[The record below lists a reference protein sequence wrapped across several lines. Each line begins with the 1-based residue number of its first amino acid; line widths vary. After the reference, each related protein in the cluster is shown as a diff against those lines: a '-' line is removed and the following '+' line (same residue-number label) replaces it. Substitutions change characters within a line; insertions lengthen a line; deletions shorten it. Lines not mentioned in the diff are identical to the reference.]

1 MWFSALLS
9 WAFFSDCCKN
19 KENKHMDT
27 KSRRRIGM
35 NSNMGIDIS
44 ILLLLFSHPVMSNT
58 LQPHGLQQ
66 ASSPCASPSTRVC
79 PSSCPSSLLMPSSH
93 LILWCPLFLLPPIF
107 PSIRDFSNESA
118 VSIRWPKYWSF
129 SFSITPS
136 NKYSG
141 LISLQIDWLD
151 CFAAQGTFRSLLQYH
166 SLKAS
171 IFCPQLSLQSSS
183 QNYTWTLGRP

>member
-1 MWFSALLS
+1 
-9 WAFFSDCCKN
+9 
-19 KENKHMDT
+19 
-27 KSRRRIGM
+27 M
-35 NSNMGIDIS
+35 NFVVVIAQSPS
-44 ILLLLFSHPVMSNT
+44 CVWLFATPWT
-58 LQPHGLQQ
+58 AARQ
-66 ASSPCASPSTRVC
+66 ASLSLIISWNLLKFVFIALEQ
-79 PSSCPSSLLMPSSH
+79 PSSR

-136 NKYSG
+136 NTYSG
-141 LISLQIDWLD
+141 LISLQIDWFD
-151 CFAAQGTFRSLLQYH
+151 CFAAQGTFRSLLQHH